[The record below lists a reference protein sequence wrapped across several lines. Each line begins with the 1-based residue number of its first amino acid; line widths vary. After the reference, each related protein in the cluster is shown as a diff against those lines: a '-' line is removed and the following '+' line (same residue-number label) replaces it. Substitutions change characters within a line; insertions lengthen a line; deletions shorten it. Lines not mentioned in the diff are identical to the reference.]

1 MHCILLR
8 YFHWNLTKKLLYLY
22 VFHSNTLKDH
32 LQRLKFF
39 CKFILD
45 TKWNDQSSIGILCHR
60 DTYQHLSCLKKK
72 HQNHLQVVSFLQS
85 KLLSL
90 SLKKTKQ
97 KKTENNLWWVGPLA
111 KFPDNIKM
119 LMYLIHTSRLYFRFL
134 ISTIVL
140 KNCCSKVI
148 CLIEIL

>member
-1 MHCILLR
+1 MHCILLH

-45 TKWNDQSSIGILCHR
+45 TKWNDQSSIGILYHR
-60 DTYQHLSCLKKK
+60 DTYQYLSCLKK

-90 SLKKTKQ
+90 SQKKKQ
-97 KKTENNLWWVGPLA
+97 KQKTIFDELNHSLNLRITLRCWCIWPIL
-111 KFPDNIKM
+111 PD
-119 LMYLIHTSRLYFRFL
+119 YFF
-134 ISTIVL
+134 ISWGYV
-140 KNCCSKVI
+140 SM
-148 CLIEIL
+148 